1 MTNDDKEEDDAPSV
15 ASEFGRTVRD
25 ALESKART
33 VRLCLILAVLGTS
46 MTIPLFILLIALR
59 TVAGGN

>member
-1 MTNDDKEEDDAPSV
+1 MTNDDKEAY
-15 ASEFGRTVRD
+15 AFGRTVRD